1 MSRIAQFKPETN
13 RYGYILSDW
22 FGLLGRGYVCSING
36 VVKPSRAT
44 HWFMRVAS
52 DHAVIRFGI
61 VNNLVMLILAEVY
74 ITARVFDLDANDI
87 VIGIHVEND
96 VGTDLI

>member
-1 MSRIAQFKPETN
+1 
-13 RYGYILSDW
+13 
-22 FGLLGRGYVCSING
+22 
-36 VVKPSRAT
+36 
-44 HWFMRVAS
+44 MRVAS